1 MDAHAKCPPTLLS
14 EEEIREIQSNDPRY
28 TIHYNNLQ
36 EETKKE
42 SKRLKNVP
50 QNGRR
55 LDRRPPLAFHP
66 VQCASERAVERHTR
80 APRYSSAEYRESS

>member
-1 MDAHAKCPPTLLS
+1 MLVLGIIGIKWKKK
-14 EEEIREIQSNDPRY
+14 
-28 TIHYNNLQ
+28 
-36 EETKKE
+36 TKRNGSKNRLGWTGKE